1 MKLLY
6 TILIAALQFTSV
18 DNDFKHGNDY
28 NKCLESLQQMYSDAQ
43 PGKEKAEVL
52 WRMSRVYLVLGEE
65 EADVSRK
72 RALYNKGIE
81 QALSGIKE
89 DPSNQNCY
97 MWHCANIGR
106 NCQTESLMEQAS
118 AVPQMTED
126 LTMILDN
133 LGESDCSEAWQALSE
148 IYWNHPFKSDNAA
161 INFARKAA
169 VSIPS
174 DELRIST
181 YSYLAELLYKRNW
194 SRSKRTSE
202 ARSNSSSFKKKYDSV
217 ITRYSYY
224 DGADEIM
231 PWCSSALSSMSDKEE
246 GDAIIA
252 FAKSRYENQGN
263 RTHIDEEDY
272 KKLLKMIKFK

>member
-28 NKCLESLQQMYSDAQ
+28 NKCLELLQQMYSDAQ